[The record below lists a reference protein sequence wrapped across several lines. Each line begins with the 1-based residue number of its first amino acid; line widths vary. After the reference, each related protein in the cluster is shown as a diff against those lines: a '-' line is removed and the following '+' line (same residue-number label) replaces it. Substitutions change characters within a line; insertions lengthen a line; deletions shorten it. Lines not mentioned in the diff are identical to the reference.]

1 MIHLS
6 TTYIRRD
13 ELMSE
18 LTKTLLNIRSLRAFA
33 RELTLEQLEE
43 ALDKLT
49 TVVSERKETEEA
61 ERAQAAEQEAKLAAI
76 AEQIA
81 SDGIDVEALI
91 SALAGENK
99 GKAKSK
105 RAPRPA
111 KYKYTD
117 STGQEKTWTGQG
129 RTPSAIQELL
139 DAGKSLD
146 DFLI

>member
-1 MIHLS
+1 
-6 TTYIRRD
+6 
-13 ELMSE
+13 MSE

-81 SDGIDVEALI
+81 SDGIDVKALI
-91 SALAGENK
+91 SALTGETK

-111 KYKYTD
+111 KYKFTD

>member
-1 MIHLS
+1 
-6 TTYIRRD
+6 
-13 ELMSE
+13 MSE

-49 TVVSERKETEEA
+49 TVVSERKEVEEA

-91 SALAGENK
+91 SALAGETK

-111 KYKYTD
+111 KYKYVD
-117 STGQEKTWTGQG
+117 NSGQEKTWTGQG
-129 RTPSAIQELL
+129 RTPSAIQEQLN
-139 DAGKSLD
+139 AGKSLD